1 MVGARQPG
9 RKIDNSFHKFERL
22 ADATLLEEYYIPTG
36 NDKFMALTTR
46 PALTQADM
54 AKIIAETTTL
64 VSLPS
69 VCVKINELI
78 ERNNYTAAEIG
89 SIISKDANLTGRL
102 LHVANSAFYGF
113 AAKINTV
120 SRAVTIIG
128 SRELRDLIL
137 ATSAV
142 EAFNKIPIDM
152 ANMNSF
158 WMHSLDCA
166 IIARIL
172 AGRAKILHS
181 ERLFVCGMLH
191 DVGHL
196 VMYLKLPERAREA
209 MLHAAKTHQ
218 YIETAEREIIGFDH
232 AQLGGALLR
241 AWQLPEN
248 VSETVHYHHDPFA
261 APNFKLE
268 ATIIFLANTL
278 AKASRIGGT
287 LSHTTESDQRAWTAL
302 NLSPGEAPQI
312 LQEAKQ
318 QFAEALSVFLPHLA
332 QAQ

>member
-1 MVGARQPG
+1 MASAARP
-9 RKIDNSFHKFERL
+9 L
-22 ADATLLEEYYIPTG
+22 
-36 NDKFMALTTR
+36 
-46 PALTQADM
+46 LTQTDL
-54 AKIIAETTTL
+54 AKIVAETTML

-113 AAKINTV
+113 PAKINTV

-128 SRELRDLIL
+128 SRELRDLVL

-166 IIARIL
+166 ILARIL
-172 AGRAKILHS
+172 ASRAKILHS

-196 VMYLKLPERAREA
+196 VMYLKLPEYAREA
-209 MLHAAKTHQ
+209 MVHAAKTHQ

-248 VSETVHYHHDPFA
+248 LVETVRYHHDPFA
-261 APNFKLE
+261 APNFQIE
-268 ATIIFLANTL
+268 AAIIFLANTL
-278 AKASRIGGT
+278 AKTSRIGDTFGEVT
-287 LSHTTESDQRAWTAL
+287 DTGQRVWSAL
-302 NLSPGEAPQI
+302 NLTPQEAPEI
-312 LQEAKQ
+312 LLEAKQ

>member
-1 MVGARQPG
+1 
-9 RKIDNSFHKFERL
+9 
-22 ADATLLEEYYIPTG
+22 
-36 NDKFMALTTR
+36 MALATR
-46 PALTQADM
+46 APLTQIDM
-54 AKIIAETTTL
+54 AKIVAETTTL

-89 SIISKDANLTGRL
+89 SLISKDVNLTGRL

-113 AAKINTV
+113 PAKINTI

-128 SRELRDLIL
+128 SRELRDLVL

-196 VMYLKLPERAREA
+196 VMYLKLPERARDA
-209 MLHAAKTHQ
+209 MVHAAKTHQ
-218 YIETAEREIIGFDH
+218 YIEDAEREIIGFNH

-241 AWQLPEN
+241 AWQLPE
-248 VSETVHYHHDPFA
+248 SLAETVLYHHDPFA
-261 APNFKLE
+261 APNFQLE
-268 ATIIFLANTL
+268 ATIIFLANAL
-278 AKASRIGGT
+278 AKSSRIGGT
-287 LSHTTESDQRAWTAL
+287 QSHTTESDQRAWTAL
-302 NLSPGEAPQI
+302 NLTPDQAPEI

-318 QFAEALSVFLPHLA
+318 QFGEALAVFLPHLA

>member
-1 MVGARQPG
+1 
-9 RKIDNSFHKFERL
+9 
-22 ADATLLEEYYIPTG
+22 
-36 NDKFMALTTR
+36 MAS
-46 PALTQADM
+46 
-54 AKIIAETTTL
+54 IVAETTTL

-78 ERNNYTAAEIG
+78 ERNNYTTAEIG
-89 SIISKDANLTGRL
+89 SIISKDVNLTARL

-113 AAKINTV
+113 PAKINTV

-128 SRELRDLIL
+128 SRELRDLVL

-166 IIARIL
+166 ILARIL
-172 AGRAKILHS
+172 ASRAKVLHS
-181 ERLFVCGMLH
+181 ERLFVCGILH

-196 VMYLKLPERAREA
+196 VMYMKLPERARAA
-209 MLHAAKTHQ
+209 MVHAAKSHQ
-218 YIETAEREIIGFDH
+218 FIEVAERELIGFDH
-232 AQLGGALLR
+232 AQLGGSLLL
-241 AWQLPEN
+241 AWQLPESLAEP
-248 VSETVHYHHDPFA
+248 VLYHHDPFA
-261 APNFKLE
+261 APNFQLE
-268 ATIIFLANTL
+268 ATIIYLANSL

-287 LSHTTESDQRAWTAL
+287 LSHSTDIDQRAWTAL
-302 NLSPGEAPQI
+302 NLTPGQVPEI

-318 QFAEALSVFLPHLA
+318 QFGEALSVFLPHLA

>member
-1 MVGARQPG
+1 
-9 RKIDNSFHKFERL
+9 
-22 ADATLLEEYYIPTG
+22 
-36 NDKFMALTTR
+36 MALAAR
-46 PALTQADM
+46 PPLTQTDM
-54 AKIIAETTTL
+54 AKVVAETTTL

-78 ERNNYTAAEIG
+78 ERNNYTTAEIG
-89 SIISKDANLTGRL
+89 ALISKDVNLTGRL
-102 LHVANSAFYGF
+102 LQVANSAFYGF
-113 AAKINTV
+113 PAKINTV

-128 SRELRDLIL
+128 SRELRDLVL
-137 ATSAV
+137 ATSAI

-166 IIARIL
+166 ILARIL
-172 AGRAKILHS
+172 AGRAKVLHN

-196 VMYLKLPERAREA
+196 MMYLKLPERAREA
-209 MLHAAKTHQ
+209 MVHAAKTHQ
-218 YIETAEREIIGFDH
+218 YIEAAEREIIGFDH
-232 AQLGGALLR
+232 AQLGGALLL
-241 AWQLPEN
+241 AWQLPESLAEP
-248 VSETVHYHHDPFA
+248 VLYHHDPLA
-261 APNFKLE
+261 APNFQLE
-268 ATIIFLANTL
+268 ASIIYLANTL
-278 AKASRIGGT
+278 AKASRIGGMP
-287 LSHTTESDQRAWTAL
+287 SHSTETDQRVWTAL
-302 NLSPGEAPQI
+302 NLTPALVPEI

>member
-1 MVGARQPG
+1 MA
-9 RKIDNSFHKFERL
+9 
-22 ADATLLEEYYIPTG
+22 ATVP
-36 NDKFMALTTR
+36 
-46 PALTQADM
+46 PPLTQTDM
-54 AKIIAETTTL
+54 ASIVAETTTL

-78 ERNNYTAAEIG
+78 ERNNYTTAEIG
-89 SIISKDANLTGRL
+89 SIISKDVNLTARL

-113 AAKINTV
+113 PAKINTV

-128 SRELRDLIL
+128 SRELRDLVL

-166 IIARIL
+166 ILARIL
-172 AGRAKILHS
+172 ASRAKVLHS
-181 ERLFVCGMLH
+181 ERLFVCGILH

-196 VMYLKLPERAREA
+196 VMYMKLPERARAA
-209 MLHAAKTHQ
+209 MVHAAKSHQ
-218 YIETAEREIIGFDH
+218 FIEVAERELIGFDH
-232 AQLGGALLR
+232 AQLGGSLLL
-241 AWQLPEN
+241 AWQLHESLAEP
-248 VSETVHYHHDPFA
+248 VLYHHDPFA
-261 APNFKLE
+261 APNFQLE
-268 ATIIFLANTL
+268 ATIIYLANSL

-287 LSHTTESDQRAWTAL
+287 LSHSTDIDQRAWTAL
-302 NLSPGEAPQI
+302 NLTPGQVPEI

-318 QFAEALSVFLPHLA
+318 QFGEALSVFLPHLA